1 MTGGEEVPLLLARLM
16 RLSRD
21 FTPLLRVL
29 AAPSARARSVSAL
42 RLARLLGPLLM
53 PGLTAVSLTRR
64 EPEDC
69 ATPGLE
75 SVTSLAILMAET
87 CSGNTT
93 TRTQHSALPPLFECS
108 CRLHLSICWL
118 WFAEQH

>member
-21 FTPLLRVL
+21 FNPLLRVL
-29 AAPSARARSVSAL
+29 AAPSARALSVRAL

-53 PGLTAVSLTRR
+53 PELTADSLARR

-75 SVTSLAILMAET
+75 SVTSLAMLIADT
-87 CSGNTT
+87 CSAN
-93 TRTQHSALPPLFECS
+93 RTAMTPL
-108 CRLHLSICWL
+108 
-118 WFAEQH
+118 Q